1 MANYEVKGVSVVSLF
16 KNFPIVF
23 AMLGALIGIFTFFIF
38 PTDLAANLGIGARI
52 LSWLIFIV
60 LYTAIM
66 SVGVVVVGVE
76 DGVEVSSPSFTVT
89 VFFFSITKSGS
100 VSGPTMIQLESII
113 AVIPIERIEISF
125 FIQ

>member
-38 PTDLAANLGIGARI
+38 PTDLAANLGFGARI

-60 LYTAIM
+60 LYTVIM
-66 SVGVVVVGVE
+66 SVGVIVVAWIYNFIAGKVG
-76 DGVEVSSPSFTVT
+76 G
-89 VFFFSITKSGS
+89 
-100 VSGPTMIQLESII
+100 
-113 AVIPIERIEISF
+113 AVIELDQTAE
-125 FIQ
+125 